1 MNKIYNN
8 LAIENLIKTE
18 WFNGFNKSQQVQ
30 IRLGLGKN
38 IDISIYAKKEF
49 STWKMHHIREC
60 LEEGL
65 DVSIYAKPEFNIK
78 QMGEIKYGL
87 MNGVDVSKYADSK
100 LPYKEMMKIR
110 WKLQNEKQRNKCR

>member
-1 MNKIYNN
+1 MEKIYNN
-8 LAIENLIKTE
+8 LTIENLIKTE
-18 WFNGFNKSQQVQ
+18 WFNQFNKNQQGQ

-49 STWKMHHIREC
+49 STWKMHHIRE
-60 LEEGL
+60 GL

-78 QMGEIKYGL
+78 QMGEIRYGL

-100 LPYKEMMKIR
+100 LLYKEMMKIR
-110 WKLQNEKQRNKCR
+110 WELQNGK